1 MLLAVPYQTIEVANI
16 HVQPFYTDKKNR
28 QLAPIQYTKGTLVT
42 QGFTVLSPPVVV
54 ISYDSSMNRLQLN
67 ITGQRAFANKIMAIQ
82 DLLSQTDS
90 SITLQRLCSQS
101 TLTLYLFPST
111 PVQSPTERTTISEIQ
126 PGDTLR
132 IAVRFHHLM
141 RMDTSPSFLRLQ
153 HSVPVLYRTSD

>member
-16 HVQPFYTDKKNR
+16 HVQSFYTDKKNR
-28 QLAPIQYTKGTLVT
+28 QLAPIHYIKGSIV

-54 ISYDSSMNRLQLN
+54 VSYDSSMNRLQLN

-82 DLLSQTDS
+82 DLLSQTDTNM
-90 SITLQRLCSQS
+90 TLQRLCSQS

-111 PVQSPTERTTISEIQ
+111 PVQSPKGRTTISEIQ

-132 IAVRFHHLM
+132 LAIRFHHLM
-141 RMDTSPSFLRLQ
+141 RMDTSPPFLRLQ
-153 HSVPVLYRTSD
+153 HSVPVLYLL